1 MGSGGLQPCAGG
13 RVLSGLPRLPVRLL
27 LLALL
32 LVGCADPAPGAL
44 DGDPEALRLLAF
56 VDASA
61 VADAFADLDSTA
73 YDADL
78 VVTQFAPDGSTVGRE
93 TVTLQR
99 RPGGTTVERA
109 GTGTLADDDS
119 EAPTLS
125 DPIAQALS
133 DDPPYLDPVAG
144 EAYRRT
150 VLGDTTIGGARFRL
164 VEAVLTDADSELGV
178 RRVWAAVAE
187 GGRVAAIE
195 VERHTQSVLFDED
208 SRVRVDLAPHAGG
221 WAPRTLTTDTQ
232 TDVPLSGAAHVRT
245 EWAVRMAE

>member
-78 VVTQFAPDGSTVGRE
+78 VVTQFAPDGRPIGRE
-93 TVTLQR
+93 TVSLQR
-99 RPGGTTVERA
+99 RADGTAVERS
-109 GTGTLADDDS
+109 GTGTLAEGDD
-119 EAPTLS
+119 EAPALR
-125 DPIAQALS
+125 DPTR
-133 DDPPYLDPVAG
+133 PVPSA
-144 EAYRRT
+144 
-150 VLGDTTIGGARFRL
+150 
-164 VEAVLTDADSELGV
+164 
-178 RRVWAAVAE
+178 
-187 GGRVAAIE
+187 
-195 VERHTQSVLFDED
+195 
-208 SRVRVDLAPHAGG
+208 
-221 WAPRTLTTDTQ
+221 
-232 TDVPLSGAAHVRT
+232 
-245 EWAVRMAE
+245 

>member
-1 MGSGGLQPCAGG
+1 M
-13 RVLSGLPRLPVRLL
+13 RLL

-245 EWAVRMAE
+245 EWTVRMGE